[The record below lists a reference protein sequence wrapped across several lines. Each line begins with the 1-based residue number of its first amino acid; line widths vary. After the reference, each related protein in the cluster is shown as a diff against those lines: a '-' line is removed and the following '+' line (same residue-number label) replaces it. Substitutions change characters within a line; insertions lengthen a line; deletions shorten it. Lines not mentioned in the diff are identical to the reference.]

1 MSNFAEIIV
10 KELLDDE
17 YFVNDCKKELNEI
30 MKDGK
35 FDTNDLPG
43 VSPIDHA
50 TRLGKILSLE
60 ESQSPCAVTK
70 STTRV

>member
-35 FDTNDLPG
+35 FDTNDL
-43 VSPIDHA
+43 
-50 TRLGKILSLE
+50 
-60 ESQSPCAVTK
+60 SQK
-70 STTRV
+70 